1 MLIGIDVGGT
11 HTDGVCILDSRVQ
24 VAAKVPTDHDN
35 LLGTITEVLRSI
47 VRDCPGEDIRTINL
61 STTLSTNTI
70 VTNRAEQVGMFVIP
84 GPGIDAQAYALGD
97 HYYSVGGCVDHRGAI
112 SAKVRPEH
120 IKPMARACRDAGV
133 RVYGVVGKFCT
144 RNPEQESS
152 VAQLLAPQADFVTQ
166 GHRVSE
172 ALNFGRRISTTYY
185 NAAVWRTFNAFVDAL
200 EQSLINLNIQ
210 ADLNIVKADG
220 GTMPLMLARE
230 IPVQSI
236 FSGPAASVM
245 GILATSPAQEDAL
258 MLDIGGTTTD
268 MAVLLDGI
276 PLLERDGIA
285 IAQHPTLV
293 RALHVE
299 SIGIGGDSCITSQN
313 GQLQVGPDRHG
324 PCMAAGG
331 PSPALMD
338 AMNVLGHATLG
349 DRERSAQGI
358 KELAMTLGMSAREC
372 AEQAVNV
379 AMGIIQSRVTAFLDA
394 LNSRPV
400 YTIQEMVEDRKVT
413 PKRLLVT
420 GGPAEA
426 MASLLEETFDL
437 PVTVPP
443 HSQVANAIGAALTRP
458 TQSLVLTVD
467 TSRGSFT
474 VPGLGIHK
482 PVKRTYTLDEAVVD
496 ATAMLR
502 AELDRQGIPAEDG
515 DIQIIQ
521 AESFNMVDRDRM
533 IGRNIRVRCQ
543 MRPGVITTLDA

>member
-11 HTDGVCILDSRVQ
+11 HTDGVCIQGSRVE
-24 VAAKVPTDHDN
+24 VVAKVPTDHDN
-35 LLGTITEVLRSI
+35 LLGTITEVLQAI
-47 VRDCPGEDIRTINL
+47 VRDCPSTDIRTINL

-70 VTNRAEQVGMFVIP
+70 VTNRSEPVGMFVIP
-84 GPGIDAQAYALGD
+84 GPGIDAQSYALGEQY
-97 HYYSVGGCVDHRGAI
+97 HILGGCVDHRGAI
-112 SAKVRPEH
+112 SAKIRPEY
-120 IKPMARACRDAGV
+120 IKPMAKVCRDAGV

-144 RNPEQESS
+144 RNPEQEIAA
-152 VAQLLAPQADFVTQ
+152 AQALAPQADFITQ

-172 ALNFGRRISTTYY
+172 ALNFGRRISTSYY
-185 NAAVWRTFNAFVDAL
+185 NSAVWRTFNAFVDAL
-200 EQSLINLNIQ
+200 EQSLSNLNIQ

-220 GTMPLMLARE
+220 GTMPLKLARE

-285 IAQHPTLV
+285 IGQRPTLV

-299 SIGIGGDSCITSQN
+299 SIGIGGDSCITSYN

-338 AMNVLGHATLG
+338 AMNVLGYASLG

-358 KELAMTLGMSAREC
+358 KELAMTQGMSAREC
-372 AEQAVNV
+372 AEQAVRV
-379 AMGIIQSRVTAFLDA
+379 AMSTLKNKVTAFLDV

-400 YTIQEMVEDRKVT
+400 YTIQEMVEDRKVA
-413 PKRLLVT
+413 PKRILAT

-426 MASLLEETFDL
+426 MTSLLEETFDL
-437 PVTVPP
+437 PVTAPP

-482 PVKRTYTLDEAVVD
+482 AVKRTYTLDEAVVD
-496 ATAMLR
+496 ATTMLR

-521 AESFNMVDRDRM
+521 AEAFNMVDRDRM